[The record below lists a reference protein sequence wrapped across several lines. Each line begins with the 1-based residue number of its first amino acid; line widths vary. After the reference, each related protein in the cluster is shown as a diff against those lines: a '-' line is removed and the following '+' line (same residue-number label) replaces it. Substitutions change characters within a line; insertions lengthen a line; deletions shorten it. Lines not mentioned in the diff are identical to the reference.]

1 MHKVIKI
8 CCFCWGIK
16 LRAFQPFA
24 HLHPHHVFI
33 ILIMRRLSVAHML
46 VFQSQSHRIP
56 KNQKKY
62 KIFMDIKIN
71 LLILLILMIIS
82 WWWHKKRNSLMIFL
96 LLLSSTHAS
105 NFSLP
110 SAAATASASTS
121 PSRHAIN
128 VFAAIPEQWVW
139 MWRLR
144 GEKIEKNISAFLN
157 FWILLNSLMRLDCG
171 CGLTRMAG

>member
-1 MHKVIKI
+1 MSSLFWLCDAYLTLI
-8 CCFCWGIK
+8 CLCSNPNRI
-16 LRAFQPFA
+16 A
-24 HLHPHHVFI
+24 
-33 ILIMRRLSVAHML
+33 
-46 VFQSQSHRIP
+46 IP

-110 SAAATASASTS
+110 LASA
-121 PSRHAIN
+121 RA
-128 VFAAIPEQWVW
+128 VCVW
-139 MWRLR
+139 MCREKV
-144 GEKIEKNISAFLN
+144 GGGGKIEKNFSAFLN
-157 FWILLNSLMRLDCG
+157 FLILLNSLMRLDCG
-171 CGLTRMAG
+171 CGCGLTRIAG